1 MFVVH
6 LGHGV
11 VPRSSYKVFFCAK
24 KMSSAA
30 QEWKPQ
36 KSQVH
41 ACQSMRQS
49 LTVIPNPP
57 DEQAPPEHYPE
68 EKTYFASI
76 RSVPAAASTSNL
88 ANLAANTRPQGRLSA
103 STSVGSLC
111 GTGERI
117 AQKAFKGRDL
127 TRGPT
132 LQSSNGDGASS
143 RLLSSSKSS
152 AGVHFS
158 PGDVQGGFPDKEG
171 ECNEGLRTIV
181 QAGFADKEE
190 ERDEGPRR
198 TVIGLHTQRGGG
210 CDSKVA
216 DGMRRGSEMAS
227 WVTCGARE
235 KSAKDYLW

>member
-1 MFVVH
+1 
-6 LGHGV
+6 
-11 VPRSSYKVFFCAK
+11 
-24 KMSSAA
+24 MSSAA

-111 GTGERI
+111 ETGERI

-127 TRGPT
+127 TREPT
-132 LQSSNGDGASS
+132 LQSSNGDGANS

-152 AGVHFS
+152 AGVRFS
-158 PGDVQGGFPDKEG
+158 PADVQGGFPDKEG
-171 ECNEGLRTIV
+171 ECNEGRRTIV
-181 QAGFADKEE
+181 QPGFADKEE
-190 ERDEGPRR
+190 EHDEGPRR
-198 TVIGLHTQRGGG
+198 TVVGLHTQRGGG

-216 DGMRRGSEMAS
+216 DRMRRGSEMAS